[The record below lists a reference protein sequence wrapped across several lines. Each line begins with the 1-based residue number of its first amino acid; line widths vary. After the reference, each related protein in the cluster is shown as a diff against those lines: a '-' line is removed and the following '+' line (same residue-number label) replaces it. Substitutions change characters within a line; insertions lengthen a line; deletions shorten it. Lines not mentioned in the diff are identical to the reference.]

1 MSEPALQQTSL
12 VLQFKHLVNAAAA
25 RAHFFV
31 ERSYFT
37 PSVASSNLLKE
48 SLIKFRNA
56 TPVDVLEAVPLYGNG
71 QRDVA
76 NGQRT
81 VNARSTQRSTHG
93 QRNGSI

>member
-1 MSEPALQQTSL
+1 MYKIRNGTPAY
-12 VLQFKHLVNAAAA
+12 V
-25 RAHFFV
+25 FV
-31 ERSYFT
+31 ESAYFAWV
-37 PSVASSNLLKE
+37 VANPNLLNE

>member
-1 MSEPALQQTSL
+1 MNYLWFYVKHIGALGEST
-12 VLQFKHLVNAAAA
+12 FFGG
-25 RAHFFV
+25 RA
-31 ERSYFT
+31 YFAWG
-37 PSVASSNLLKE
+37 VASSNLLKE
-48 SLIKFRNA
+48 SRLKFRNG

>member
-1 MSEPALQQTSL
+1 MKYLWFYVTHIGAIGEST
-12 VLQFKHLVNAAAA
+12 
-25 RAHFFV
+25 FFL
-31 ERSYFT
+31 ERTYFAWG
-37 PSVASSNLLKE
+37 VASSNLQTE

-71 QRDVA
+71 QRDVP

-81 VNARSTQRSTHG
+81 GQRNG